1 MGPAAHAIT
10 DLILGVVT
18 LACAAFLLR
27 TPGVDRAWHLTF
39 WFAGGSALAGTAHH
53 GFLHAGWSWTIVGV
67 LVVIAISYLLIAS
80 AREILR
86 PRGVRIV
93 VVIRTLGVLA
103 YAVAVVAGESGLM
116 VLLLCESV
124 TMACILGLWTYAVRV
139 GHRMATGMIAAIL
152 AHGLAGIAFVL
163 PMSLT
168 APIGMDST
176 SLSHLAQIPGVLV
189 FYRAVTQGTRTREP
203 R

>member
-18 LACAAFLLR
+18 ITCAVFLLR
-27 TPGVDRAWHLTF
+27 VPGVDRAWHLTF
-39 WFAGGSALAGTAHH
+39 WFAGASALAGTAHH
-53 GFLHAGWSWTIVGV
+53 GVFHAGWSWTVVGV

-93 VVIRTLGVLA
+93 VAIRILGVAA

-116 VLLLCESV
+116 ILLLCESV

-139 GHRMATGMIAAIL
+139 GHSMATGMIAAIL
-152 AHGLAGIAFVL
+152 AHGLAGIAFIL
-163 PMSLT
+163 PAAAT
-168 APIGMDST
+168 TPIGLDST

-189 FYRAVTQGTRTREP
+189 FYRAVAQGARAGAP